1 MKITMKKSNMY
12 LILTLSVAIIGC
24 QSSSNTNED
33 QQDPEEAKTDLFSK
47 VFVDDN
53 IDSQLFT
60 IKNNKDTSIVTENG
74 TIYRIYNN
82 SFVTSNNSIISSDI
96 QIEIKEALSPVDFV
110 LANLTTT
117 SNGKI
122 LESGGMVYINA
133 TSNDQQLQLAEG
145 KEIGVMLPGDS
156 VFDDMSIYEGE
167 KTDTGMNWAEPEPI
181 LNNKLKSLERS
192 FTTVTY
198 YHHGDETASAEEH
211 KKVDD
216 WLWLSGRKAG
226 DKVTIGQSKIEVL
239 SFSTNVASLKESSN
253 GVFTQD
259 VIINKGQN
267 GFVEDFNTSY
277 IFSVKKLGWANI
289 DRLFSD
295 PRSEEVD
302 ILVSVDNNK
311 EFGYVFTSLILPD
324 HNIYIPGYQ
333 KKDDNYNFTHNDTE
347 KMVLPIGAKA
357 TILATAYKDDKP
369 YFCIKKITITNNF
382 DLSMSL
388 KPIKLEDLKKELE
401 RQI

>member
-1 MKITMKKSNMY
+1 MKKNILY
-12 LILTLSVAIIGC
+12 LILVLNAVIIGC
-24 QSSSNTNED
+24 QSPSNISED
-33 QQDPEEAKTDLFSK
+33 EQDPEQAKIDLFNK
-47 VFVDDN
+47 VYSDN
-53 IDSQLFT
+53 NLKSQLFT
-60 IKNNKDTSIVTENG
+60 INNDRDTSIVTENG

-82 SFVTSNNSIISSDI
+82 SFVLSNNATAPSNIE
-96 QIEIKEALSPVDFV
+96 IEIKEALSPVDFV
-110 LANLTTT
+110 MANLTTT
-117 SNGKI
+117 SDGEI

-133 TSNDQQLQLAEG
+133 TANDQQLQIAEG
-145 KEIGVMLPGDS
+145 KEIGVMLPDDS
-156 VFDDMSIYEGE
+156 ILDGMSIYEGE
-167 KTDTGMNWAEPEPI
+167 KTDNRINWAAPEPV
-181 LNNKLKSLERS
+181 LNSKLKSLERS

-198 YHHGDETASAEEH
+198 YHHGDETASTEEH

-226 DKVTIGQSKIEVL
+226 DEVTIGQSKIEVL
-239 SFSTNVASLKESSN
+239 SFSTNVVSLKESSN

-295 PRSEEVD
+295 PKSEEVD
-302 ILVSVDNNK
+302 ILVSIDNNN

-324 HNIYIPGYQ
+324 HNMYIPGYQ
-333 KKDDNYNFTHNDTE
+333 KKDENYNFTHNDTE
-347 KMVLPIGAKA
+347 KMILPIGAKA

-369 YFCIKKITITNNF
+369 YFCIKNITITKDF